1 MLPRIFSAN
10 IERGDSVPDVGSGLL
25 GLGGGRMS
33 KEKKSLTQRGGG
45 ALSRSGEEE
54 PKRTGPSFV
63 RASWGYPGRPLT
75 YLQALCYG

>member
-1 MLPRIFSAN
+1 MQTF
-10 IERGDSVPDVGSGLL
+10 ERGDSVSDVGSGLL

-33 KEKKSLTQRGGG
+33 KDEEELNAERQR
-45 ALSRSGEEE
+45 ALSESGEEE

>member
-1 MLPRIFSAN
+1 MQAF
-10 IERGDSVPDVGSGLL
+10 ERGDSVPDAGSGLL

-33 KEKKSLTQRGGG
+33 KDEEELNAERQR

-54 PKRTGPSFV
+54 RKRTGPSFV

-75 YLQALCYG
+75 YLRALCYG